1 MKKNYKKLLFVMF
14 GISFLFLI
22 TGCSIP
28 TEIDPQTQESVTKLI
43 TSDISF
49 TDILKTEDWFQA
61 LLVWP
66 LVKMMAILIPYTGVA
81 GSIAFVTLGVNI
93 IVMLITLKSTLSQQR
108 MTDIQPQIIKI
119 QKRYE
124 DKKDEESKMKM
135 VQEQQDLYKK
145 NNINPLSSML
155 SIFLQLPVM
164 YAIFHSVQ
172 RSSAVQNGEFL
183 GLSLS
188 QSLKD
193 GIFNGEY
200 MYLSMLLLL
209 FLVQILS
216 MRLPNII
223 ANYKAKKTAK
233 LKSVRYEK
241 VIMQAKNMMNYML
254 IFILLM
260 AFFGPGAMTIY
271 WIISALVM
279 IIKTLLLSFVF
290 VKKEKINK
298 KKISVSKL

>member
-43 TSDISF
+43 TSDITF
-49 TDILKTEDWFQA
+49 THMLKNEDWFQA
-61 LLVWP
+61 LFVWP
-66 LVKMMAILIPYTGVA
+66 LVKMIAILIPYTGVA

-93 IVMLITLKSTLSQQR
+93 IVMLLTLKSTITQQR

-124 DKKDEESKMKM
+124 GKKDEVSKMKM

-145 NNINPLSSML
+145 NNINPLSSMFA
-155 SIFLQLPVM
+155 IFLQLPVM

-200 MYLSMLLLL
+200 MYLLMLFLL
-209 FLVQILS
+209 FVCQIIS
-216 MRLPNII
+216 MKLPNII
-223 ANYKAKKTAK
+223 ANYKAKNKAK
-233 LKSVRYEK
+233 LTLVKYEK
-241 VIMQAKNMMNYML
+241 AVIQGGNMMYYML
-254 IFILLM
+254 IFIMLM

-271 WIISALVM
+271 WTISALVM
-279 IIKTLLLSFVF
+279 IIKTLLLAFVF
-290 VKKEKINK
+290 VKKR
-298 KKISVSKL
+298 